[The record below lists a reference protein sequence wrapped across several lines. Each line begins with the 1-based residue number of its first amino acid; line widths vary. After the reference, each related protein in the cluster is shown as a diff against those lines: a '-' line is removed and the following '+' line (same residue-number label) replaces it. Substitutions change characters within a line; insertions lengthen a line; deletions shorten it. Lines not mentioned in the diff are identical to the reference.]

1 MNMTMSASEV
11 IAKEYGT
18 MAAAFERG
26 DADSIAEMYTDD
38 AEMFVPGVPVIL
50 GKTAIRET
58 WRSIV
63 GAGGNRVAI
72 DVREVQES
80 GDLAYDTGR
89 FTATAADGSVLNM
102 GKWMV
107 IWKRESRGGWKVHR
121 DFMHWDTAPAT
132 A

>member
-1 MNMTMSASEV
+1 MMMSAREV
-11 IAKEYGT
+11 VAKEYEV

-26 DADSIAEMYTDD
+26 DADSIADMYTDD
-38 AEMFVPGVPVIL
+38 AEMFVPGVPVMV
-50 GKTAIRET
+50 GKTAIHET

-63 GAGGNRVAI
+63 GNGGNRVAI

-89 FTATAADGSVLNM
+89 FAATAPDGSLLNT
-102 GKWMV
+102 GKWIV
-107 IWKRESRGGWKVHR
+107 IWKRESSGAWKVHR
-121 DFMHWDTAPAT
+121 DFMHWDTAPVT